1 MGYRKE
7 VFRSLSMISQLG
19 MSVMVPVFMCVFIGV
34 VIDKYFNTSTLLVLL
49 ILGIG
54 AGIRNAYI
62 LAKKVLDENVSEKEA
77 ADRKKREERILW
89 ILFFYAQLAVRK
101 LSRCDPL
108 AREDCEDTQSFCKII
123 ESMI

>member
-77 ADRKKREERILW
+77 ADRKKREERINA
-89 ILFFYAQLAVRK
+89 YKKEEEV
-101 LSRCDPL
+101 
-108 AREDCEDTQSFCKII
+108 
-123 ESMI
+123 